1 MPFHAGP
8 TRILPLTALSGRQLE
23 TVYEDMT
30 THLACLRQRIPRGAT
45 VGLLVVVLSVSCRR
59 GPTQPT
65 TTLSLLAVTPAEIS
79 SHESRT
85 VVLNGTGFRTGTTVT
100 FGDLPGIV
108 IRTSDRLLYVTTPSA
123 PPGRVAIT
131 LTNPDGQAATFE
143 DRFHFLDF
151 SVKTIGPSS
160 GVAYDYVSIAGAGFV
175 PGTRVLFDGEGVVI
189 NRSPSFISVLALPR
203 PPGPIDV
210 TVIAPD
216 GRTVALPAAFT
227 YQEVKLTVNTP
238 TVDRGG
244 RLTVSWNCPC
254 SHFGIDDG
262 GDLLRLYRIG
272 GPDAHVVWDSAV
284 WSPTGTLAL
293 TAPTVP
299 GDYEFRYIVW
309 QGHPIATVRVTV
321 TDGER

>member
-1 MPFHAGP
+1 
-8 TRILPLTALSGRQLE
+8 
-23 TVYEDMT
+23 MT
-30 THLACLRQRIPRGAT
+30 TQPAWLRRAVPHSAW
-45 VGLLVVVLSVSCRR
+45 VALLLVVLSVSCRR

-65 TTLSLLAVTPAEIS
+65 TTLSLLAVSPAEIS
-79 SHESRT
+79 SYESRT
-85 VVLNGTGFRTGTTVT
+85 VVVDGTGFRAGTTVK

-108 IRTSDRLLYVTTPSA
+108 TRTSDRLLYVTTPAA

-151 SVKTIGPSS
+151 SVKSIGPSS
-160 GVAYDYVSIAGAGFV
+160 GVAYDYVTIAGAGFV
-175 PGTRVLFDGEGVVI
+175 PGTRVLFDGEDVVI
-189 NRSPSFISVLALPR
+189 NRSPSLISALVLPR

-216 GRTVALPAAFT
+216 GRTVALPGAFT
-227 YQEVKLTVNTP
+227 YQDVKLTVNTP

-254 SHFGIDDG
+254 SHFGMDDN
-262 GDLLRLYRIG
+262 GDLLRLYRIDG
-272 GPDAHVVWDSAV
+272 SDAHVVWDSAV
-284 WSPTGTLAL
+284 WSPTGTLTL

-299 GDYEFRYIVW
+299 GHYEFRYIVW
-309 QGHPIATVRVTV
+309 QGHPIATVPVTV
-321 TDGER
+321 TDGAVSPAGAQRSD